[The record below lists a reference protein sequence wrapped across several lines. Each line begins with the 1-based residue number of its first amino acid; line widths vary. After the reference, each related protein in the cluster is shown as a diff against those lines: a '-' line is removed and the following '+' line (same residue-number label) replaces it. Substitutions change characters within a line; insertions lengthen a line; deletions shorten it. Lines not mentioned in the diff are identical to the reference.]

1 MSLSSGSI
9 MDLMLKLSVARALV
23 PWKQFLMHIVHIWM
37 LWWRGEVRQVQ
48 FWLTTLYH
56 WQWFSIC
63 YWYRVCYC
71 YIERNLQTTL
81 EKRRVGTVHMKQTI
95 IERNSLKKK
104 SHSKDFCQRKTAPR
118 QKSPRQ
124 ATSPPIQSVAPGGN
138 DSVELLETEQ
148 QCINEAIAVVNAN
161 LELRVSIRWVVFV
174 TLMSQSTERGRVRNG
189 QFRNVTVRKC

>member
-1 MSLSSGSI
+1 MKGGSETSTILANYTLSLTMIFHLLLISS
-9 MDLMLKLSVARALV
+9 LLLLY
-23 PWKQFLMHIVHIWM
+23 WKEFTNHIGKETSRNGTHEADNNWKKQ
-37 LWWRGEVRQVQ
+37 LEEEES
-48 FWLTTLYH
+48 LYP
-56 WQWFSIC
+56 
-63 YWYRVCYC
+63 
-71 YIERNLQTTL
+71 
-81 EKRRVGTVHMKQTI
+81 
-95 IERNSLKKK
+95 
-104 SHSKDFCQRKTAPR
+104 KDFCQRKTAPR

-174 TLMSQSTERGRVRNG
+174 TLMSQSTERGRVRNR